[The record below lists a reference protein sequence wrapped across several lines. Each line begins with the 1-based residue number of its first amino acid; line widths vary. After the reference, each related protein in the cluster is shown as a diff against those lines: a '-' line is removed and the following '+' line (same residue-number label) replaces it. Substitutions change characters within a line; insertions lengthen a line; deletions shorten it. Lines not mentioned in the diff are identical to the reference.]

1 MKQEIIQRALDKIQE
16 RKRKNI
22 AEFQSKMQ
30 PLYDDEKYMACTKKH
45 TQIMIENAKKE
56 ALGFSPD
63 KQAEEKFLTEQKSI
77 MKQYGLE
84 NVQME
89 YSCPI
94 CKDEGYKNGQICKC
108 LKKEI
113 SNILMKDS
121 GFENL
126 ENFADATKTSNNL
139 SPYYKKMQEW
149 CHTDFKKNLLL
160 LSGQT
165 GVGKTYLTRCMAN
178 ELIERGLIVKMSTAF
193 KMTQDFKSFHKSH
206 NEELLNQYLDCQVLF
221 IDDLGTEPLYK
232 DITLEYLYLIINERK
247 MRKLPTVITTNL
259 DISQIRETY
268 DERIYSRIVDRQTSI
283 TIFLDGTDRRINK

>member
-22 AEFQSKMQ
+22 AEFELQMQ
-30 PLYDDEKYMACTKKH
+30 PLYNDKNYMDCTKKY
-45 TQIMIENAKKE
+45 TQLMIENAKKI
-56 ALGFSPD
+56 ALGQIPD
-63 KQAEEKFLTEQKSI
+63 KRAEENILKEQKNI
-77 MKQYGLE
+77 MKKFGLE
-84 NVQME
+84 NVQMT
-89 YSCPI
+89 YSCSI
-94 CKDEGYKNGQICKC
+94 CKDEGYKNGQMCKC

-126 ENFADATKTSNNL
+126 ENFSEAIKTSNELN
-139 SPYYKKMQEW
+139 PYYKKMQEW
-149 CHTDFKKNLLL
+149 CHSDFKKNLIL
-160 LSGQT
+160 LSGKT

-178 ELIERGLIVKMSTAF
+178 EMIERGLIVKMSTSF
-193 KMTQDFKSFHKSH
+193 KMSQDFKSFHKTH

-232 DITLEYLYLIINERK
+232 DITIEYLYLVINERK

-283 TIFLDGTDRRINK
+283 TIFLDGIDRRVNK